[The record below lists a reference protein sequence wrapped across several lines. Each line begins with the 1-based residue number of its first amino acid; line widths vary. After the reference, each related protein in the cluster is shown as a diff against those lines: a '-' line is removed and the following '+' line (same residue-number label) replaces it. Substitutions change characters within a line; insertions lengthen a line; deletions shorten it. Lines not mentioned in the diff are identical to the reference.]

1 MGDKLAVKIS
11 KAKDSNAIVAKEAH
25 NARLYDTPNSHC
37 KNDKEREYLN
47 EYHGASPGT
56 LLETVNQFVE
66 EKNKELKSIGKRK
79 IRKDAN
85 VVFEVIVTSGPNFFK
100 NHDDTKFFN
109 DVDDF
114 FLSHFGNDCIAAKY
128 IHRDE
133 TTPHAHYM
141 IYPTVE
147 LEKGG
152 INFNHYFGKRW
163 KCSEFQQQIY
173 DYMTKEKGYEF
184 DERTLKKDTVEKYAD
199 NLEWSKRVSES
210 KDAVSL
216 MDEQTKADYSIKG
229 VMAEDT
235 ENRLT
240 RRIKTLREEK
250 EALQERITYLEEDNE
265 INMKI
270 INDSAEYKNKYY
282 SLKKGVAKKFYNK
295 DSKEIESELQELEAL
310 GGYTEKKIE
319 NHTFDNVNFEELE
332 ADYFAELEADL

>member
-11 KAKDSNAIVAKEAH
+11 KAHGSNAITAKEVH
-25 NARLYDTPNSHC
+25 NARMHDTPNSYC
-37 KNDKEREYLN
+37 KNDKSREHLN
-47 EYHGASPGT
+47 TYEAPTPGT
-56 LLETVNQFVE
+56 LLETVNKFVE
-66 EKNKELKSIGKRK
+66 EKNKELKANGKRK

-85 VVFEVIVTSGPNFFK
+85 VVFEVIVTSGQEFFK
-100 NHDDTKFFN
+100 NNDDTKFFK
-109 DVDDF
+109 DTDDF
-114 FLSHFGNDCIAAKY
+114 FKWYFGDDCIAAKY

-141 IYPTVE
+141 IYPTIE

-152 INFNHYFGKRW
+152 INYNHYFGKRW

-173 DYMTKEKGYEF
+173 DYMTQVKGYEF
-184 DERTLKKDTVEKYAD
+184 EERTLKKDVVKNYAD

-210 KDAVSL
+210 KDALAL
-216 MDEQTKADYSIKG
+216 MDEQTKADYAIKG

-250 EALQERITYLEEDNE
+250 EALEERITYLEEDNE
-265 INMKI
+265 INLRI
-270 INDSAEYKNKYY
+270 IRDSAEYKNKYY
-282 SLKKGVAKKFYNK
+282 GLKKGVAKKFYNK
-295 DSKEIESELQELEAL
+295 DSKEIEKEFQELEAL

-332 ADYFAELEADL
+332 ADYFAEHEADL